1 MTIAIDYTSR
11 FKLQTRDWVK
21 YLARD
26 IGYRAAQRYIDN
38 ILDRFEQRVSAFP
51 MGCSQCIESEVVG
64 FGHYYEFIDTKAQVR
79 IIYRLG
85 EERGTHVSVLLF
97 LRTRQNLR
105 DQLFKLVLMTP

>member
-21 YLARD
+21 YLSRD
-26 IGYRAAQRYIDN
+26 IGYRAAQRYVDD
-38 ILDRFEQRVSAFP
+38 ILDRFELRVSTFP
-51 MGCSQCIESEVVG
+51 KGCSQCAESEVVG
-64 FGHYYEFIDTKAQVR
+64 FGHYYEFIGTKAQVR
-79 IIYRLG
+79 IIYRLVEG
-85 EERGTHVSVLLF
+85 PDFHISALLF